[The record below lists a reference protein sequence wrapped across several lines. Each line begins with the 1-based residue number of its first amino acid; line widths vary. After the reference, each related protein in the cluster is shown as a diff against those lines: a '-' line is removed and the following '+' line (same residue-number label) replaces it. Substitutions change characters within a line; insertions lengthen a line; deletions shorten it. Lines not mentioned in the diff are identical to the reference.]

1 MLGTCIG
8 IGVTTYKHIML
19 TILLFVAQLIL
30 CWVVYKS
37 IDWFEK
43 I

>member
-1 MLGTCIG
+1 MLVTIVLIIGTLLG
-8 IGVTTYKHIML
+8 FGLLYK
-19 TILLFVAQLIL
+19 A
-30 CWVVYKS
+30 

>member
-1 MLGTCIG
+1 ML
-8 IGVTTYKHIML
+8 
-19 TILLFVAQLIL
+19 ILLLLAAGLICFWL
-30 CWVVYKS
+30 FYKS

>member
-1 MLGTCIG
+1 
-8 IGVTTYKHIML
+8 ML
-19 TILLFVAQLIL
+19 TVILLAAGLLGFGLFFR
-30 CWVVYKS
+30 S